1 MRSVAIL
8 MVAFLA
14 LAFESPLLHR
24 VSLAPYAPDI
34 AMIIV
39 LYVGLTTD
47 YLPGILLAVCVGLLK
62 DAFSMSVPVGL
73 YMETLLIAF
82 LLTQR
87 LSQRL
92 SVRGPVG
99 VMTLTAV
106 FCVGCSLV
114 EIVLCL
120 IFDQDFGIGRG
131 GTGAAFSAMLPQ
143 ALITAPF
150 GPVIFWLLE
159 RFDGFITQPRE
170 SGFL

>member
-1 MRSVAIL
+1 VAIL
-8 MVAFLA
+8 MIAFLA

-24 VSLAPYAPDI
+24 VSLAPFAPDI
-34 AMIIV
+34 ALVIV
-39 LYVGLTTD
+39 LYVGLTTR
-47 YLPGILLAVCVGLLK
+47 YLPGIVLAVSIGLIK

-73 YMETLLIAF
+73 YMETMLIAF

-92 SVRGPVG
+92 SVRGPLG
-99 VMTLTAV
+99 VVTLTAV

-120 IFDQDFGIGRG
+120 IFDQDFGVARG
-131 GTGAAFSAMLPQ
+131 GTGAAFTAMLPQ

-150 GPVIFWLLE
+150 GPVAFWLLE
-159 RFDGFITQPRE
+159 KIDGFITQPRE
-170 SGFL
+170 SAHL

>member
-1 MRSVAIL
+1 
-8 MVAFLA
+8 
-14 LAFESPLLHR
+14 PLLHR
-24 VSLAPYAPDI
+24 ASVAPYAPDI

-47 YLPGILLAVCVGLLK
+47 YLPGIIIAVCVGLLK

-73 YMETLLIAF
+73 YMETMLIAF

-92 SVRGPVG
+92 SVRGPLG
-99 VMTLTAV
+99 VVILTAV

-114 EIVLCL
+114 EVVLCL
-120 IFDQDFGIGRG
+120 IFDQDFGVSRG
-131 GTGAAFSAMLPQ
+131 GTGVAFAAMLPQ

-150 GPVIFWLLE
+150 GPVGFWLLE
-159 RFDGFITQPRE
+159 RIDGFITQPRE
-170 SGFL
+170 SGHL

>member
-8 MVAFLA
+8 MLAFLA

-24 VSLAPYAPDI
+24 VSVSPYAPDI

-47 YLPGILLAVCVGLLK
+47 YLPGIVIAVCVGLIK

-73 YMETLLIAF
+73 YMETMLIAF

-99 VMTLTAV
+99 VVTLTGI

-114 EIVLCL
+114 EIVLSL
-120 IFDQDFGIGRG
+120 IFDQAFGVARG

-159 RFDGFITQPRE
+159 RVDGFITQPRE
-170 SGFL
+170 SAHL